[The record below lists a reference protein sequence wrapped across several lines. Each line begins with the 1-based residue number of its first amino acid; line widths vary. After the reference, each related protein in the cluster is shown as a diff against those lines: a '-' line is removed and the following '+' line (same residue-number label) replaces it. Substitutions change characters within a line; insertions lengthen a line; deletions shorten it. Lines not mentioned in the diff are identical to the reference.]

1 MNGIG
6 IYCALITLVS
16 NYNFA
21 TNVKDEVNLQIQSRV
36 CLCWISLLIMFLVG
50 ALYVLVGQTGIWR
63 R

>member
-6 IYCALITLVS
+6 IYCALITLVP

-21 TNVKDEVNLQIQSRV
+21 TNVKDEVNLQIQSQV